1 MSLEMVTTTN
11 FGKTFFDDGH
21 PPLVLIFEVMVST
34 WLKVTDDTMLFLYH
48 TRTWNNFGEH
58 CLQHSKKNI
67 GVLFTTFKRIDES
80 APPYNLCICCKKNFN
95 RS

>member
-1 MSLEMVTTTN
+1 MVTTTN

-34 WLKVTDDTMLFLYH
+34 WLKVSDDTMLFLYH
-48 TRTWNNFGEH
+48 TRIWNNFGEH
-58 CLQHSKKNI
+58 CLQHSKKTLECCLLHLKELMKVPPPTTCAYF
-67 GVLFTTFKRIDES
+67 VL
-80 APPYNLCICCKKNFN
+80 KNFN